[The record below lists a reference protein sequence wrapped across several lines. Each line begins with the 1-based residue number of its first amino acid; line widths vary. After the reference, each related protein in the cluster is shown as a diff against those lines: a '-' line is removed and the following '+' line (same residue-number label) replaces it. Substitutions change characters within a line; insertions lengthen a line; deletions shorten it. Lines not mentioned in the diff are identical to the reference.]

1 MEANDL
7 INFFLI
13 SMYVAAFLGVLL
25 ILYLRRMY
33 SKDSKKK

>member
-1 MEANDL
+1 MEAL
-7 INFFLI
+7 SNFFLI
-13 SMYVAAFLGVLL
+13 TMYAMVALGFLL